1 MNPFT
6 EGSWLWRAW
15 RGHSVTFAALFA
27 LAMAGVSV
35 IGWFRHVLRALGA
48 PWIFALILPA
58 VVIAILARKEK
69 EWLPDPEQRSRWA
82 RWLAIGSIAAAMIAA
97 KLSPEP
103 PKPPGD
109 ARALRE
115 PQGRAG
121 VRPP

>member
-1 MNPFT
+1 MNPLT

-35 IGWFRHVLRALGA
+35 LGWFRHVLRDLGA
-48 PWIFALILPA
+48 PWFFVLIFPA
-58 VVIAILARKEK
+58 VIVAIVARKEK
-69 EWLPDPEQRSRWA
+69 EWLPDPERRSRWA
-82 RWLAIGSIAAAMIAA
+82 RWLAIGSIAAAMITA

-103 PKPPGD
+103 PRPESKP
-109 ARALRE
+109 AE

-121 VRPP
+121 VQRR